1 MKLVSSADRLY
12 KSATSEIEEKYFIS
26 RDIIFLY
33 FYFEKVDCEMLIN
46 GELFKGNIHDIETI
60 CHELQSELQKKQDSM
75 SEKNRSI
82 QYKTYI
88 YTNNIIRASM
98 LFKVDQENSELIYA
112 KAGKHTKGNI
122 IRIVMKNKPFIL
134 KNVQPLACNG
144 LDNVNAEG
152 VYKIK
157 EILDFNCKISGQD
170 LHHLGETIGRN
181 IEKMEGVL
189 IRNERKK
196 DPKFLMP
203 RLFSFD
209 DMRKSK
215 EGQVVRN
222 YNLLQCA
229 NMAGLLQLDPDETFK
244 VIPAVISFD
253 IKAAYLSVL
262 INQPIFPK
270 NLTCIDIDPQQEHK
284 DYRGRIHRTNP
295 YEIASDLVKK
305 LDNFERKSKWY
316 YLAIDPNYFGD
327 NPVVLHYLKI
337 LKPFRRNFV
346 THPDVKLK
354 YVNQDQVVGFLLYDR
369 KFYED
374 FYSIYMELTFEEL
387 IYNLLLLC
395 PEAKIV
401 LMYSKDTSTYLPKQF
416 RDSKMELY
424 KIKEA
429 QSDGQLKNTSKLYT
443 ELTYGKGLQLHDFQ
457 SDAEVL
463 KAVTNETVNIA
474 MSLTCC
480 SFTRYRIIRD
490 WQGFTPLYIDSDS
503 VKFRFSQD
511 TNNFRKLV
519 ERVEELNTENSI
531 RNILAGYPESN
542 LGSWNVDG
550 IYNYMLFLKKKCYIG
565 YVDDGTTEL
574 KIAGC
579 DKSAAMQ
586 HFEGK
591 TVDVLNE
598 IEREQKLVIKGGMKK
613 PNLLPNNEYEYYT
626 PADVIYQKKKS

>member
-60 CHELQSELQKKQDSM
+60 CHELQSELQKKKDSM
-75 SEKNRSI
+75 SEKNRNI

-457 SDAEVL
+457 SDSEVI

-503 VKFRFSQD
+503 VKFRFSQY

-519 ERVEELNTENSI
+519 ERVEELNAENSI

-565 YVDDGTTEL
+565 YADDGTTEL

-579 DKSAAMQ
+579 DKQAAMQ

-626 PADVIYQKKKS
+626 PTDAIYQKKS